1 MKSPSAVMNTSPWI
15 SLSLCGQTDLLNS
28 LYENVLI
35 PPAVKEEII
44 AGGKSQVGV
53 QELESTTWLQIMEI
67 KDSTKISLLHE
78 LDRGEA
84 EVIILAK
91 EQRVDEVIIDEKVA
105 RMQARVLGLKVVGT
119 PGLLLRAKNRG
130 LIHEIRPSINMI
142 LQEGI
147 YIHENVVRGILQEAR
162 EWGSPY

>member
-1 MKSPSAVMNTSPWI
+1 MKSPSTVINTSPWI
-15 SLSLCGQTDLLNS
+15 SLALCGQTDLLNS
-28 LYENVLI
+28 FYENVLL
-35 PPAVKEEII
+35 PPAVKQEII

-53 QELESTTWLQIMEI
+53 QELENATWLQIMEI

-105 RMQARVLGLKVVGT
+105 RMQARVIGLKVIGT

-130 LIHEIRPSINMI
+130 LIHEIRPLINMI
-142 LQEGI
+142 LEEGI
-147 YIHENVVRGILQEAR
+147 YIHENIVRGILQEA
-162 EWGSPY
+162 GK